1 MVTVKKRNHIIIAI
15 DGPAGAG
22 KSTVA
27 KRLASR
33 FSLLYIDSGAMY
45 RAAARKALEERTD
58 ISNGHAVAELARKI
72 RIELK
77 PGDEK
82 TRVFVDGK
90 EITDDI
96 RTPEVTDASSRIAT
110 MPEVRQVLVEQ
121 QKALGHNENVVME
134 GRDIG
139 TVVFPDTP
147 LKFYLDA
154 SSRER
159 ARRRKKDLERAGYA
173 VNLDHLEREVI
184 ERDRRD
190 MTRDIG
196 PLRKASDAILIDST
210 NMTIDEV
217 VKTIAGH
224 VEQLCGGTFER

>member
-159 ARRRKKDLERAGYA
+159 ARRRKRDLERAGYA

-190 MTRDIG
+190 MTRDVG

-224 VEQLCGGTFER
+224 VEQLCGGDD